1 VLALVSDFCEG
12 VAPGVMLSACAR
24 MNEAGVKLIGL
35 ASLDQTASPIYDHAM
50 AERLAEQGVHI
61 AALTPK
67 HFAEWLAKIIKS
79 R

>member
-1 VLALVSDFCEG
+1 
-12 VAPGVMLSACAR
+12 

-50 AERLAEQGVHI
+50 AERLAEQGMHI